1 LAMTLV
7 NPNAPPLSIYFCI
20 EETFKKIVA

>member
-1 LAMTLV
+1 LALI
-7 NPNAPPLSIYFCI
+7 NPNAPPLSIKFYI